1 MSCLSSRSARPTCET
16 HQSGPVKARRDA
28 PLHPKVVSEYIYSS
42 GQVDNTKRC
51 PTDINAQAKETLR
64 GPGFFDMPFIFDGPG
79 CAPLPPTPLSPLSCA
94 VWAEPA
100 PQRFDADELSHSTLL
115 GAEINQR
122 NFNSSGAWKAFGPW
136 EQSRGASFF
145 PGV

>member
-1 MSCLSSRSARPTCET
+1 
-16 HQSGPVKARRDA
+16 
-28 PLHPKVVSEYIYSS
+28 
-42 GQVDNTKRC
+42 
-51 PTDINAQAKETLR
+51 
-64 GPGFFDMPFIFDGPG
+64 MPFIFDGPG
-79 CAPLPPTPLSPLSCA
+79 CALLAPISPSPFSLLPCALTPVRTSTL
-94 VWAEPA
+94 
-100 PQRFDADELSHSTLL
+100 DADELSHSTLL

>member
-1 MSCLSSRSARPTCET
+1 
-16 HQSGPVKARRDA
+16 
-28 PLHPKVVSEYIYSS
+28 
-42 GQVDNTKRC
+42 
-51 PTDINAQAKETLR
+51 
-64 GPGFFDMPFIFDGPG
+64 MPFIFDGPG
-79 CAPLPPTPLSPLSCA
+79 CALLAPISPSHLCLLPCGLTRC
-94 VWAEPA
+94 A

>member
-1 MSCLSSRSARPTCET
+1 M
-16 HQSGPVKARRDA
+16 
-28 PLHPKVVSEYIYSS
+28 YSS
-42 GQVDNTKRC
+42 GQVDNRKRC

-79 CAPLPPTPLSPLSCA
+79 CASLAPIPPSPLCLL
-94 VWAEPA
+94 PCGLT
-100 PQRFDADELSHSTLL
+100 PGFFDADELSHSTLL